1 MNEFLVNSIGH
12 WQGIEQ
18 VLNSFKEVLKSE
30 IDETQSLVDTKV
42 GELKE
47 LLQSELD
54 NTQENQ
60 TNILTKL
67 FDVYTGL
74 LSKITEVNT
83 EITNSST
90 SITNAMSDNFTSSNQ
105 KLDAILA
112 ALNTKGQEIVT
123 AINGVIAAIENI
135 GIATQTKAGL
145 MSSEDKVKLD
155 NLSV

>member
-12 WQGIEQ
+12 WQGLEQ
-18 VLNSFKEVLKSE
+18 VLKNFKEVLNSACND
-30 IDETQSLVDTKV
+30 I
-42 GELKE
+42 
-47 LLQSELD
+47 
-54 NTQENQ
+54 QENQ

-67 FDVYTGL
+67 SDVCTEL

-90 SITNAMSDNFTSSNQ
+90 SITNAISDNFISSNQ

-123 AINGVIAAIENI
+123 AIDGVVTAIDNI
-135 GIATQTKAGL
+135 GLATQTKAGL
-145 MSSEDKVKLD
+145 MSAEDKVKLD